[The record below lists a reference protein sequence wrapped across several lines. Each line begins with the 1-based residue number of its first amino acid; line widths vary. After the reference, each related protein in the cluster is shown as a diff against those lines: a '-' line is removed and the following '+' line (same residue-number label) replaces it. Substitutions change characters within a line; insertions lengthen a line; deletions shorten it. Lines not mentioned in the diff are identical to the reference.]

1 LLGASLISGF
11 LGDITNFLIILG
23 IVLFS
28 GLMTFY
34 QHFKAENAVE
44 KLKKKTALLATVL
57 RSGEVRQ
64 IPFSHIT
71 IGDVILLSRGN
82 LLSADVRFIETKEVT
97 VDESVLTGESFPATK
112 QSEVTSSVGK
122 EKSANMGLSGTHMVS
137 GEGKGVVVA
146 VGKQTQ
152 FGLLSKQISMT
163 KPPTEFDRDIAQF
176 SKLIIWIIGILTVFV
191 FLVTAVLHH
200 NPLESL
206 IFAVALAVGL
216 TP

>member
-1 LLGASLISGF
+1 MTDYSQLEIPLLYQTLHTSPSGLTDKEAAERLKANGLNVLAEKDSFKILKQLFSSFFSPLTLLLLGASLISGF

-146 VGKQTQ
+146 V
-152 FGLLSKQISMT
+152 
-163 KPPTEFDRDIAQF
+163 
-176 SKLIIWIIGILTVFV
+176 
-191 FLVTAVLHH
+191 
-200 NPLESL
+200 
-206 IFAVALAVGL
+206 
-216 TP
+216 